1 LQISQFYVPPAFI
14 DLGLGDPQ
22 FSLLPL
28 DLMRRAAKELSA
40 ETTSNSCNMVPIKA
54 MVYSGKSWQDS

>member
-1 LQISQFYVPPAFI
+1 MCWKPSALERGNLEPSLQISQFYVPPGFI

-28 DLMRRAAKELSA
+28 DLMRRAVKERLDRNDL
-40 ETTSNSCNMVPIKA
+40 EFL
-54 MVYSGKSWQDS
+54 Q